1 MGYTT
6 DYVVGAWTGNDKN
19 SQMVDVTGIM
29 GAAPIWHYTMLLLE
43 QGRPIQNFA
52 GPPPGV
58 MKRPF
63 IILVSRRRTGILR
76 VLVRLRQES
85 CIIGS
90 RTGRG

>member
-6 DYVVGAWTGNDKN
+6 DYVVGAWTGNDNN

-29 GAAPIWHYTMLLLE
+29 GAAPIWHDTMLLLE

-58 MKRPF
+58 TKKTIHYP
-63 IILVSRRRTGILR
+63 GITTTDWYITS
-76 VLVRLRQES
+76 V
-85 CIIGS
+85 G
-90 RTGRG
+90 